1 MKNSVDF
8 EWVKEQLTKARVR
21 KGPGDVAIELL
32 KKWEE
37 IDLPEELASEAINTF
52 AELAKGHALVEE
64 GNKEE
69 VWVPAMA
76 GHMKVA
82 DQVRVKK
89 DAFQG
94 ELGKMHNGRRGVVIA
109 IRYGDIIVNSTDN
122 RKPSL
127 DGSHYSPHHL
137 EKRVK

>member
-32 KKWEE
+32 KKWED

-52 AELAKGHALVEE
+52 AELAKGHALVED
-64 GNKEE
+64 GSKEE

-76 GHMKVA
+76 GHMKVT

-89 DAFQG
+89 DAFG
-94 ELGKMHNGRRGVVIA
+94 GALGKMHNGRRGVIIA

-122 RKPSL
+122 KKPPL

-137 EKRVK
+137 EKRIK